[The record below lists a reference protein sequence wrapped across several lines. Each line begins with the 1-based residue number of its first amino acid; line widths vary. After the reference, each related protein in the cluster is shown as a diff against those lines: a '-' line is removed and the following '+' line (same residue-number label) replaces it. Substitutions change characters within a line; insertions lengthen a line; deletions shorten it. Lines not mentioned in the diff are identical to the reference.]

1 MADFLLDRIR
11 FKWQAG
17 WTTGTDYINDDIV
30 YYRGRVYVCVAAH
43 TAGADIRDDFSK
55 WELMLQGQEWRG
67 NWQTETVYGIGNI
80 VKYNGYIY
88 ICTENHTS
96 VILANLGLP
105 NDIANWSLLATTY
118 DWKNTWS
125 TDFDYNLGDVVRYN
139 GTVYICTEQHTSS
152 LLTSFGLE
160 DDQSSWTTV
169 VTSDNWTAD
178 WNTSTRYISGDVVKY
193 GAIAYRCIEAHTS
206 AETATLGLEEDQEKW
221 ETILNGIEYKL
232 DWVSG
237 NRYKLNDVVK
247 IDTSLY
253 ICIEEH
259 TADDAFNED
268 LDHWQVWLPG
278 IGYEEQWD
286 NLTQYDVGDIVLYG
300 GYTYIARRR
309 NSSSPP
315 SSDGFDPDLGNWQ
328 LLTTGYRHKGDWS
341 EIVEYTTGDVVR
353 LGGYLYVATDDN
365 LNTNPNINPQAWTTI
380 VPGYKFRAE
389 WQDETDYYLNDVVT
403 YKGTSYVCIN
413 FHNSTESDSRPDLDQ
428 ELDFADYWQ
437 IVAKGSDN
445 NVLTS
450 RGDLKTYD
458 TITSRLAIGEP
469 GRVIKNINGTPN
481 WDSYGLIENIFFVG
495 LEGEDDIGFGESE
508 NSPFRTI
515 KYACDYIQSDL
526 ITRSPAT
533 IFVKTGIFKE
543 ELPISVPANVAI
555 VGDELR
561 STNVQPAEGFE
572 SQNMFLVRNGSGIRN
587 MTLQGLRGI
596 LGSPNAFL
604 TQRPIGGA
612 FVSLDPGTGTDDSA
626 VWITTRSPYIQ
637 NVTTFGTAC
646 VGMKVDGALHE
657 GGNRSIVANDFTQV
671 LDDGIGAWVTNSGL
685 SELVSVFT
693 YYNYAGYL
701 AENGGKIRGTNGNCS
716 YGTYGAIAEGVTETE
731 IPIEARIDNRT
742 EQASVGIVHNN
753 GDEIL
758 AIAYSNAGQDYTTA
772 SIAFA
777 GSGVN
782 AAADLTD
789 FRTGGISN
797 IRIEPRGD
805 SSIPGGLNYTYIAGG
820 AQTGDTTTITLDATD
835 LQTDPTVYEGLRIF
849 ITSGAGVGQY
859 GYIFDYDE
867 TTKVATI
874 YKESDGTAGWD
885 HIDSANYSIVSE
897 LDLTTRYLLEPRV
910 IIDPPVSGT
919 TAFARAVVENS
930 RITSINIYDPGSG
943 YDSQNPPEITV
954 IDPVATIDANF
965 DVFVND
971 GVLGKPVFTNRGEG
985 YVRSTATITG
995 DGFAENYQTGSTI
1008 KVSGLTRI
1016 PGPGDNVAINGIEEV
1031 VYRLGT
1037 VTNITG
1043 TEPNYSADLLVFPN
1057 IKEEESPDHNTGV
1070 IIRQSY
1076 SQVRLTGHDFLDV
1089 GSGNVSSTRYP
1100 LLYVDG
1106 VTSEN
1111 QPQQQNEVL
1120 ENGGGRVFYTSTDQ
1134 DGNFR
1139 VGELFQV
1146 QQDTGV
1152 VTVNAAQF
1160 DLIGLTE
1167 ISLGGIQVGGSAV
1180 VVREFSKDGTFV
1192 ANSNNIVPTQAAIIT
1207 YLNSRISGGSS
1218 NATTNKL
1225 TAGQITATADTI
1237 GSNGTLMNI
1246 PVKVNFTGGVTGDML
1261 AMQLFRHRSNR

>member
-1 MADFLLDRIR
+1 MAEFKLDRIR
-11 FKWQAG
+11 FRWKAG
-17 WTTGTDYINDDIV
+17 WTTGTNYLNDDIV
-30 YYRGRVYVCVAAH
+30 YYRGRVYVCVSAH
-43 TAGADIRDDFSK
+43 IAGADIRDDFSK

-88 ICTENHTS
+88 ICIENHTS

-118 DWKNTWS
+118 DWKNTW
-125 TDFDYNLGDVVRYN
+125 TADFDYNLGDVVRYN
-139 GTVYICTEQHTSS
+139 GTVYICTEKHKSS

-160 DDQSSWTTV
+160 EDQSSWTTV

-178 WNTSTRYISGDVVKY
+178 WSVSTRYITGDVVKY
-193 GAIAYRCIEAHTS
+193 GGIAYKCTEGHTS

-221 ETILNGIEYKL
+221 ETLVSGIEYRSNWTSQTL
-232 DWVSG
+232 
-237 NRYKLNDVVK
+237 YKLNDIVK
-247 IDTSLY
+247 IDSNLY
-253 ICIEEH
+253 ICNETH
-259 TADDAFNED
+259 TSNILFEADNNK
-268 LDHWQVWLPG
+268 WQIWLPG
-278 IGYEEQWD
+278 VGYEELW
-286 NLTQYDVGDIVLYG
+286 NSSTQYDIGDIVIYG
-300 GYTYIARRR
+300 GYTYIALQR
-309 NSSSPP
+309 NSAAVP
-315 SSDGFDPDLGNWQ
+315 SADGLLIGQGNWE
-328 LLTTGYRHKGDWS
+328 LVTTGYRHRSEWS
-341 EIVEYTTGDVVR
+341 EFTEYATGDIVR
-353 LGGYLYVATDDN
+353 HGGYLYVAIDDS
-365 LNTNPNINPQAWTTI
+365 LDSNPNISPEKWTTI
-380 VPGYKFRAE
+380 IPGYKFRSE
-389 WQDETDYYLNDVVT
+389 WQDDTDYYLNDVVT
-403 YKGTSYVCIN
+403 FKGTSYICIN

-428 ELDFADYWQ
+428 DLDSADFWQ
-437 IVAKGSDN
+437 IVSKGSEN
-445 NVLTS
+445 NVLSS
-450 RGDLKTYD
+450 RGDLKVFD
-458 TITSRLAIGEP
+458 TITSRLAIGSP
-469 GRVIKNINGTPN
+469 GAVLKNVNNLPN
-481 WDSYGLIENIFFVG
+481 WDSFGLIEKIYYVG
-495 LEGEDDIGFGESE
+495 LSGVDDTGFGVSE
-508 NSPFRTI
+508 NTPFRTI
-515 KYACDYIQSDL
+515 KYACQYIQQDL
-526 ITRSPAT
+526 ENRAPAT

-543 ELPISVPANVAI
+543 ELPISIPASVAV

-561 STNVQPAEGFE
+561 STVVQPAEGFE
-572 SQNMFLVRNGSGIRN
+572 NEDMFYVRNGSGIRN
-587 MTLQGLRGI
+587 MTLQGLQGI
-596 LGSPNAFL
+596 LGSPNAYL
-604 TQRPIGGA
+604 TQRPIGGT
-612 FVSLDPGTGTDDSA
+612 FVSLDPGDGPDDSTT
-626 VWITTRSPYIQ
+626 WITTQSPYVQ
-637 NVTTFGTAC
+637 NVTTFGTGC
-646 VGMKVDGALHE
+646 VGMKVDGSLHR

-671 LDDGIGAWVTNSGL
+671 LDDGIGAWVTNQGL

-693 YYNYAGYL
+693 YYNYIGYL

-716 YGTYGAIAEGVTETE
+716 YGTYGAVAEGVIESE
-731 IPIEARIDNRT
+731 IPIQARINNRT
-742 EQASVGIVHNN
+742 EQASIGIVHNN
-753 GDEIL
+753 GNEIIG
-758 AIAYSNAGQDYTTA
+758 IAYSNAGQDYTSA

-782 AAADLTD
+782 AAADLSD
-789 FRTGGISN
+789 IRTGGISN
-797 IRIEPRGD
+797 IRVEPRGD
-805 SSIPGGLNYTYIAGG
+805 SSIPGGLNYTYVAGG

-835 LQTDPTVYEGLRIF
+835 VQVDPTVYEGLRIF

-897 LDLTTRYLLEPRV
+897 LDLTTRYLIEPRV

-930 RITSINIYDPGSG
+930 RITSINIYNPGSG
-943 YDSQNPPEITV
+943 YDSQSPPEITV
-954 IDPVATIDANF
+954 VDNEATIFANF

-971 GVLGKPVFTNRGEG
+971 GVLGIPAFTNRGIG

-1016 PGPGDNVAINGIEEV
+1016 PGPGDNVSINGIDEV

-1043 TEPNYSADLLVFPN
+1043 SEPNYSADLLVFPT
-1057 IKEEESPDHNTGV
+1057 IGDEESPDHDNNV

-1100 LLYVDG
+1100 QLYLDG
-1106 VTSEN
+1106 VDSEN
-1111 QPQQQNEVL
+1111 EPQQQNEVL

-1134 DGNFR
+1134 NGNFR

-1160 DLIGLTE
+1160 DLVGLTE

-1180 VVREFSKDGTFV
+1180 VVREFSKDGAFT
-1192 ANSNNIVPTQAAIIT
+1192 ANSNNIVPTQAAIIKFLT
-1207 YLNSRISGGSS
+1207 SRISGGSS

-1225 TAGQITATADTI
+1225 TAGQVTVTADTI
-1237 GSNGTLMNI
+1237 GSNGTRLNI
-1246 PVKVNFTGGVTGDML
+1246 PVKVNFTGGVGGDML